1 MFTGIVEEIGILN
14 NINVKSEFSEIEIKC
29 TKVLD
34 DTQIGDSICT
44 NGICLTVKE
53 KSKDSFKADVM
64 KETLDKTSL
73 GKMKSGDELNLE
85 RALKVSDRFGGHI
98 VSGHIDGYGEIASI
112 KESEN
117 GVWFTIYADHSILKY
132 IIYKGSITI
141 DGISLTV
148 AHIEDNYFKVS
159 VIPHTII
166 NTNLRSRKIGSLV
179 NLECDLVGK
188 YIEKFIVVNTQ
199 STNEKVSSKITMD
212 FLIKN
217 GF

>member
-14 NINVKSEFSEIEIKC
+14 NINIKSGVSEIEIKS
-29 TKVLD
+29 TKILY

-53 KSKDSFKADVM
+53 KSKYSFKADIM
-64 KETLDKTSL
+64 KETLEKTALS
-73 GKMKSGDELNLE
+73 KMKLGDELNLE

-98 VSGHIDGYGEIASI
+98 VSGHIDGYGEIVSI

-117 GVWFTIYADHSILKY
+117 GVWFTIYADYSILKY

-148 AHIEDNYFKVS
+148 AYIEGSYFKVS

-166 NTNLRSRKIGSLV
+166 NTNLRCKKIGSLV

-188 YIEKFIVVNTQ
+188 YIEKFVVNTQ
-199 STNEKVSSKITMD
+199 SANDKVNSKITMD

-217 GF
+217 GW